1 MWLASERRTSPRP
14 GGIVLARRVFLAL
27 CGENLRVLVS
37 GPALIPQPRKSNG
50 NARGE
55 IPHARDPFSRA
66 HRVRN
71 RQLCMKGRGK
81 NWIRLEAIDTGAMG
95 GAVETGISREVI
107 VIAAL
112 RHPGASQTHAVE
124 CTTQLMRC
132 ASCCPLPQ
140 RRHAGRHAVRLSVSP
155 LVACRWSPVAC
166 RRLLVACRLSRS
178 LQNRSVRHSLSAYCS
193 GKQGAAKGEMEGEIS
208 ILPSAPS
215 GLVVRDCDDLTP
227 RLFHFCAYPPHR
239 SAFEPA
245 VVATG
250 KDSGNDSGND
260 TGRDRAPVLMLM
272 TR

>member
-140 RRHAGRHAVRLSVSP
+140 RRQAGRHAVRLSVSP
-155 LVACRWSPVAC
+155 LVACRRSPVA
-166 RRLLVACRLSRS
+166 SRS
-178 LQNRSVRHSLSAYCS
+178 SL
-193 GKQGAAKGEMEGEIS
+193 
-208 ILPSAPS
+208 
-215 GLVVRDCDDLTP
+215 V
-227 RLFHFCAYPPHR
+227 
-239 SAFEPA
+239 A
-245 VVATG
+245 VVAKSFGSALAVGILQWEAGRG
-250 KDSGNDSGND
+250 K
-260 TGRDRAPVLMLM
+260 GRDGRRDLHSPLGAFRSCCERL
-272 TR
+272 